1 MIPEKKAVAGI
12 GKVLVVVDD
21 IILYVVV
28 AGIIVVAIRLLVEA
42 WTDVF
47 DYSQHSIPHVIS
59 DLMLV
64 LIMMELFRQVMRQI
78 HKQAFSLNPFFY
90 IGIIA
95 SIRAILIT
103 QMRVG
108 LGETAL
114 GGGRYAASRQRG
126 FGSGICLKPLRV
138 FHLQEG
144 QRGVGRHA
152 ERHDFFGI
160 KEGRNR
166 LRRLRPFMFF
176 IGGGYRGRTDGLH
189 VANVALS
196 QLS

>member
-1 MIPEKKAVAGI
+1 MKENDPEKKAVAGI

-21 IILYVVV
+21 IILYAVV

-78 HKQAFSLNPFFY
+78 RKQAFSLNPFFY

-108 LGETAL
+108 LGETVWEV
-114 GGGRYAASRQRG
+114 
-126 FGSGICLKPLRV
+126 GITQLL
-138 FHLQEG
+138 
-144 QRGVGRHA
+144 
-152 ERHDFFGI
+152 
-160 KEGRNR
+160 
-166 LRRLRPFMFF
+166 
-176 IGGGYRGRTDGLH
+176 
-189 VANVALS
+189 ANVGLVLVFVLS
-196 QLS
+196 LYVYSICKKDNGV

>member
-1 MIPEKKAVAGI
+1 MKENIPEKKAVAGI

-21 IILYVVV
+21 IILYAVV

-64 LIMMELFRQVMRQI
+64 LIMMELFRQVLRQI

-108 LGETAL
+108 LGET
-114 GGGRYAASRQRG
+114 
-126 FGSGICLKPLRV
+126 V
-138 FHLQEG
+138 WEV
-144 QRGVGRHA
+144 GVTQ
-152 ERHDFFGI
+152 
-160 KEGRNR
+160 
-166 LRRLRPFMFF
+166 LL
-176 IGGGYRGRTDGLH
+176 
-189 VANVALS
+189 ANVGLVLVFVLS
-196 QLS
+196 LYVYSLCKKDNGV

>member
-1 MIPEKKAVAGI
+1 MKENIPEKKAVAGI

-21 IILYVVV
+21 IILYAVV

-64 LIMMELFRQVMRQI
+64 LIMMELFRQVLRQI
-78 HKQAFSLNPFFY
+78 HKHAFSLNPFFY

-108 LGETAL
+108 LGET
-114 GGGRYAASRQRG
+114 
-126 FGSGICLKPLRV
+126 V
-138 FHLQEG
+138 WEV
-144 QRGVGRHA
+144 GVTQ
-152 ERHDFFGI
+152 
-160 KEGRNR
+160 
-166 LRRLRPFMFF
+166 LL
-176 IGGGYRGRTDGLH
+176 
-189 VANVALS
+189 ANVGLVLVFVLS
-196 QLS
+196 LYVYSLCKKDNGV

>member
-1 MIPEKKAVAGI
+1 MNEDIPEKRAVAGV

-21 IILYVVV
+21 IILYAVV

-47 DYSQHSIPHVIS
+47 DYSQHSMPHVIS

-78 HKQAFSLNPFFY
+78 NKHAFSLNPFFY

-108 LGETAL
+108 LGETVWE
-114 GGGRYAASRQRG
+114 
-126 FGSGICLKPLRV
+126 I
-138 FHLQEG
+138 
-144 QRGVGRHA
+144 GVTQ
-152 ERHDFFGI
+152 
-160 KEGRNR
+160 
-166 LRRLRPFMFF
+166 LL
-176 IGGGYRGRTDGLH
+176 
-189 VANVALS
+189 ANVGLVLVFILS
-196 QLS
+196 LYVYSLCKKDNGV